1 MMMILVKKTPLW
13 IAARGLLAERGA
25 EFFRCWE
32 QTVASFDSEDIHDL
46 RVASRRLR
54 EGLTL
59 FAPCYTPERI
69 SRLRKSIRKITDI
82 LGDLRNIDEGLAFF
96 RAEAIELG
104 TEHGEELTDCIAL
117 YEKNREDSRKML
129 KRDLRR
135 MNPKT
140 LRKSFVRTIHAP
152 HLFDPPP
159 GAADPFATIDDF
171 ARENIE
177 LRLGPVLELVPLA
190 RRPEEAA
197 AQHRLRIAIK
207 RYRYRLEVLSP
218 LLEEGYREVHG
229 HVKEYQ
235 EILGRLHDLDVF
247 RGLITGIGL
256 TIATEQ
262 ALSDFITGK
271 RDAVFVLFL
280 NKLENAPFD
289 AIGARVRSLL

>member
-1 MMMILVKKTPLW
+1 MMLMKKTPLW
-13 IAARGLLAERGA
+13 IAARGLLAERVT

-32 QTVASFDSEDIHDL
+32 QTAASFDSEDIHDL

-59 FAPCYTPERI
+59 FAPCYPPERI
-69 SRLRKSIRKITDI
+69 SRLRKSVRKITDI

-96 RAEAIELG
+96 RAEVGELGHEHGAELTGCIEL
-104 TEHGEELTDCIAL
+104 
-117 YEKNREDSRKML
+117 YERNREDARKKL

-135 MNPKT
+135 MNPRT
-140 LRKSFVRTIHAP
+140 LRKLLVRTVHAP
-152 HLFDPPP
+152 FLFDTPP
-159 GAADPFATIDDF
+159 GAADPFTTIEDF
-171 ARENIE
+171 AREKID
-177 LRLGPVLELVPLA
+177 LRLEPVLALVPLA

-247 RGLITGIGL
+247 RELITGIGL
-256 TIATEQ
+256 SAGTEQ
-262 ALSDFITGK
+262 ALADGMLGK
-271 RDAVFVLFL
+271 RGAVFMLFL
-280 NKLENAPFD
+280 EKLEKAPLD